1 MGLLSEASEFKTDY
15 VDKIAKNMFEGLLGT
30 LGVTKPPVPVGAGGA
45 TPMPDYTTDPRAR
58 GLHAVEKTIDR
69 VSEILGPGIMTK
81 DAKELLSITSTM
93 ESWQGFHPDTH
104 TRKKVEGGTV
114 GHGGM
119 WQMTPKTFWEILHRA
134 KRNSDSSTARAIER
148 IQDKTGIDFMSM
160 HRDQESSKKL
170 NQDEINEIN
179 EFLAVPLHSALAARL
194 EYMSVPDPIPKSTG
208 GKIRY
213 YEDEYHKLPVS
224 FPKKVYNQLRGRGLF
239 DAF

>member
-1 MGLLSEASEFKTDY
+1 M
-15 VDKIAKNMFEGLLGT
+15 
-30 LGVTKPPVPVGAGGA
+30 
-45 TPMPDYTTDPRAR
+45 
-58 GLHAVEKTIDR
+58 
-69 VSEILGPGIMTK
+69 
-81 DAKELLSITSTM
+81 
-93 ESWQGFHPDTH
+93 
-104 TRKKVEGGTV
+104 

-224 FPKKVYNQLRGRGLF
+224 FPKKCIINCEVGVF
-239 DAF
+239 